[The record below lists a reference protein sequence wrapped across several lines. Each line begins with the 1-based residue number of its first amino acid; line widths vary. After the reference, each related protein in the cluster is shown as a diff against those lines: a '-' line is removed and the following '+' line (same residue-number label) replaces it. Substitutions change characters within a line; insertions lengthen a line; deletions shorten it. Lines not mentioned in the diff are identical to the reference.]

1 MLAALER
8 FFNRSI
14 TKFVLAFLIILS
26 VLPLPE
32 MRKFD
37 PVFFGIFS
45 VELLV
50 RILLFRRAKRR
61 RAIEVVMMA
70 IDTVA
75 VLSFLPIPN
84 QLVQTRYLRLI
95 RLVRLSLLLRFAA
108 SLARD
113 MWAIVS
119 RKEIKYQLSFLL
131 GAVLILTFLSGIVL
145 HALQVPVD
153 LDNDGAVEQGTLRD
167 VLWWS
172 FREIESQDNITQNL
186 HGSLVYILF
195 SILLT
200 LAGVFVMSLIIG
212 VGASVVE
219 ELLAASRGKPVALSD
234 HIVVIGRGRNLH
246 HLLEEIVRIMR
257 KNREKPSIAMLSD
270 EEKPPAF
277 LYERTLKRVEYR
289 TGNPSD
295 LSDLKL
301 VNAAEAAK
309 TLIMYDEEKKGLAD
323 AYTVS
328 TMMAVREETP
338 GPIVVELRDDDNLET
353 ALRAGGANITAVP
366 MGKFLGAVL
375 CQNLVF
381 PGMDRVFEELMTAR
395 GSEIYTTFF
404 TDGEKQQLRRRGGAL
419 DFRSLLLE
427 CYRSRG
433 VIMIGVMTEESG
445 EVRRLV
451 NPLSTAHEGEAARQG
466 AVALDRLAGLI
477 GLAKEK
483 KNLDG
488 IRGMVLSGPS
498 SRQDLHPP
506 EAEVDYTLSQS
517 LTRLRHVLV
526 VGENENLPS
535 MIRETTQFAPRVEFT
550 VIIPGRERGESLQ
563 TRLTETLGCTAER
576 EEGRRSLWTC
586 TKLSGRHH
594 LNLLC
599 CDEDVTSMMTD
610 PALWEEKNFDA
621 AVFLSDI
628 GAVDP
633 DAQSLLWLY
642 RLMELIGRG
651 KIKVSRN
658 FHVVAEISEWAK
670 GELLEKRFL
679 MDNRR
684 RRVRAISTRKIRT
697 YFMAQ
702 SCLVPDLWDDV
713 YSELLTSEGEDLC
726 QLILRDPSG
735 TATFGELLALFA
747 ADGLILLGVELTK
760 YDGPS
765 PLVVNPGR
773 GSDEARFDLAN
784 IRNLYV
790 VGDTEQ
796 IVSTR
801 SSRASFFAF
810 HGKD

>member
-1 MLAALER
+1 MLAALDR
-8 FFNRSI
+8 FFNRPV
-14 TKFVLAFLIILS
+14 TKFILAFLIILS
-26 VLPLPE
+26 VLPLQE
-32 MRKFD
+32 VRRFD
-37 PVFFGIFS
+37 LLFFGIFS
-45 VELLV
+45 AELVV
-50 RILLFRRAKRR
+50 RIFLFKRAKRK
-61 RAIEVVMMA
+61 RAFEVVMMA

-84 QLVQTRYLRLI
+84 QLVQTRYLRLV
-95 RLVRLSLLLRFAA
+95 RLVRLSLLLRFAT

-145 HALQVPVD
+145 HALQVSVD
-153 LDNDGAVEQGTLRD
+153 LDNDGVVEPGTLKD
-167 VLWWS
+167 LLWWS

-186 HGSLVYILF
+186 HGSLVYILA

-219 ELLAASRGKPVALSD
+219 ELLAVSRGKPVALSD
-234 HIVVIGRGRNLH
+234 HIMVIGRGRNLH
-246 HLLEEIVRIMR
+246 QLLEEIIRIMR
-257 KNREKPSIAMLSD
+257 KNREKPSIALLSD

-277 LYERTLKRVEYR
+277 LYERVLKRVEYR

-301 VNAAEAAK
+301 VNAAESGK
-309 TLIMYDEEKKGLAD
+309 TLIMYDDEKKGLAD

-328 TMMAVREETP
+328 TMMAVREETA

-366 MGKFLGAVL
+366 MGKFLGTVL

-404 TDGEKQQLRRRGGAL
+404 TEDEKQQLGRRGGAV
-419 DFRSLLLE
+419 DFKDLLLAS
-427 CYRSRG
+427 YRSRG
-433 VIMIGVMTEESG
+433 VVMIGVMIEENG
-445 EVRRLV
+445 VTRRWV
-451 NPLSTAHEGEAARQG
+451 NPLSTAHEDGREPGRVELKALSGLMGVAR
-466 AVALDRLAGLI
+466 
-477 GLAKEK
+477 EK
-483 KNLDG
+483 KHLDAV
-488 IRGMVLSGPS
+488 RATVLSGLATP
-498 SRQDLHPP
+498 QGPGLP

-550 VIIPGRERGESLQ
+550 VVIPGRERGESLQ
-563 TRLTETLGCTAER
+563 TRLTESLGCTAER

-586 TKLSGRHH
+586 TRLSGQHH
-594 LNLLC
+594 LTLLC
-599 CDEDVTSMMTD
+599 CDEDVTAMMTD

-642 RLMELIGRG
+642 RLMELIDQGT
-651 KIKVSRN
+651 IKVSEN
-658 FHVVAEISEWAK
+658 FHVLAEISEWAK

-679 MDNRR
+679 RKSGR

-735 TATFGELLALFA
+735 TVTFGQLLALFA
-747 ADGLILLGVELTK
+747 QDGLILLGVELAAHSGST
-760 YDGPS
+760 
-765 PLVVNPGR
+765 PLLVNPR
-773 GSDEARFDLAN
+773 TGSDEATIDLAN

-796 IVSTR
+796 IVSMR